1 MHGFYGQ
8 PQYGQQQYGQQQ
20 QYGHVPSQEEMELL
34 HALGHP
40 AAAQFAPQR
49 SPEVGFW
56 QIGEATGRPYWPEVG
71 YYDIGAGAG
80 SLASMGPALQ
90 QQQAFGP
97 MPMTSWYPS
106 GASMPGRPT
115 GPGGLRLTD
124 KVPQTDRVLWVGFR
138 SAAAIGAGANA
149 NVNTQ
154 PQDTFSPRK
163 VVVPA
168 TVAPNFEIQDL
179 RIGNISQFSSIDP
192 VPAEA
197 FIPDSVAT
205 DVRMDTAQISQQINF
220 NVNNISAAAATF
232 RACMNGF
239 VVRL

>member
-1 MHGFYGQ
+1 MHGYAHPGLYGHPAYGQ
-8 PQYGQQQYGQQQ
+8 GYGPTP
-20 QYGHVPSQEEMELL
+20 HMPSQEEMELL

-40 AAAQFAPQR
+40 AAAGMMPQP
-49 SPEVGFW
+49 SSEVGIW
-56 QIGEATGRPYWPEVG
+56 QISGHEATGRPYWPEVG
-71 YYDIGAGAG
+71 YWDIGATGVPMP
-80 SLASMGPALQ
+80 SLPAM
-90 QQQAFGP
+90 GP
-97 MPMTSWYPS
+97 MPMAAPYLPS

-115 GPGGLRLTD
+115 GPGGLRLYD
-124 KVPQTDRVLWVGFR
+124 RIPQTDRVLWVGFR
-138 SAAAIGAGANA
+138 SVAPIAAGANA
-149 NVNTQ
+149 NVTAQ

-163 VVVPA
+163 VIVPA

-205 DVRMDTAQISQQINF
+205 DVRFDTAQISQQINF
-220 NVNNISAAAATF
+220 NVNNISAAASTF
-232 RACMNGF
+232 RAAINGF